1 VLVAVWQRLAG
12 VDRWEAASIA
22 DAVRAAGRKA
32 GAAGPRLFH
41 PVRRALTASTS
52 GPDLG
57 QVLAAL
63 GREEALARLAAAL
76 PDGRPAPHHI

>member
-1 VLVAVWQRLAG
+1 VLT
-12 VDRWEAASIA
+12 
-22 DAVRAAGRKA
+22 AVRARLAAEISWDAARLGEAVRAGGKDA
-32 GAAGPRLFH
+32 GAGGPKLFH

-76 PDGRPAPHHI
+76 PDV